1 MDSGEGRAAEKVL
14 EMAVMGVVALGVTM
28 AEGMDWVAWVV
39 ATVAGELGRVA
50 GGRGVAL
57 AATGEA
63 GKVVVLEMD
72 AVVRAR
78 VTGKAVEAP
87 HRNQH
92 TPLCIS
98 RVHESSDLQ

>member
-1 MDSGEGRAAEKVL
+1 MAL
-14 EMAVMGVVALGVTM
+14 E
-28 AEGMDWVAWVV
+28 MDWVAWVV
-39 ATVAGELGRVA
+39 VMAAGERGRVEA
-50 GGRGVAL
+50 GMGAVS
-57 AATGEA
+57 AAKAVA

-92 TPLCIS
+92 TPLGIS
-98 RVHESSDLQ
+98 RVHESSDLP